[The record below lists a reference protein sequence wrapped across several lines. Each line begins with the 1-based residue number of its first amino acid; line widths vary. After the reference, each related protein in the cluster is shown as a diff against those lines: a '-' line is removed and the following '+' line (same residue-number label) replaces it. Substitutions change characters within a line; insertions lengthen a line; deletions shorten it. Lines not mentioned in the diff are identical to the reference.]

1 MKFYIANFAQL
12 RSMNKTCIPI
22 STAVW
27 NPKFFK
33 IGLDSNEVMLGISEK
48 ELSPYKVDMSDGC
61 QKDCP
66 NRERVPNCPFL
77 TKYRAYLDTI
87 DFDYLVSEFNRVAE
101 DVRKITHYEGTATI
115 VLLVYESINTKCSER
130 WPLIDWFNANGITLL
145 NFEESALY
153 KKCTKNIR

>member
-48 ELSPYKVDMSDGC
+48 ELSPYKVDMSYGC

-77 TKYRAYLDTI
+77 AKYRAYLDTV
-87 DFDYLVSEFNRVAE
+87 DFDHLVSEFNRVAE
-101 DVRKITHYEGTATI
+101 DVRKITNYEGEPNI
-115 VLLVYESINTKCSER
+115 VLLVYEAESNPCSER
-130 WPLIDWFNANGITLL
+130 QPLIDWFASHNV
-145 NFEESALY
+145 EV
-153 KKCTKNIR
+153 KNWRKE